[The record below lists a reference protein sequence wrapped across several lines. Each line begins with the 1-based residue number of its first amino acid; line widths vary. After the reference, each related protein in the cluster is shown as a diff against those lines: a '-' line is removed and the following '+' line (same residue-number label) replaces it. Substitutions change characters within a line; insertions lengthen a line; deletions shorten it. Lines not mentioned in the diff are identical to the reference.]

1 MDQYPNLSLLKTG
14 SKSFLSCR
22 FYITMYYNCVIIPA
36 NTIENTDKRGWY
48 DKLSTDILDEDV
60 SHFPQ
65 IQEK

>member
-14 SKSFLSCR
+14 SKSFLSCL

-48 DKLSTDILDEDV
+48 DKLSTDIFDEDV
-60 SHFPQ
+60 SHLPQ